1 VNACVNGNVGSF
13 AASCMIGIEFPE
25 SEWGS
30 ISLQC
35 RIVTADP

>member
-1 VNACVNGNVGSF
+1 
-13 AASCMIGIEFPE
+13 MIGIEFPE

-30 ISLQC
+30 MSLQC